1 MSTNDP
7 EFYEAPKFAPEK
19 YEAPPR
25 QRGCF
30 FYGCII
36 ASVLA
41 VLMVVLVGILIFV
54 GYRMASRYVEEYTAT
69 APVQLPKVEMP
80 EEQRQA
86 VKDRFDS
93 FKKAVNDGTPIE
105 PLVLT
110 SDDLNVL
117 ISQSED
123 FKGTIYVSVEG
134 DEVKGKVSF
143 PLDRLNFGMV
153 RGRYLNGEAD
163 LKASLK
169 DGVLIVT
176 LDSIEVNGKKPPEEV
191 LAELRKQNLAKD
203 LYKEEKNAEMIR
215 KFESLEIKDGKII
228 LKVRAKPG
236 DSKAAPYTKQ
246 KMEKKKMESKEVPVK
261 IVPAPTVPKNG
272 PPKAETPKPNAEFQ
286 PSAGEAPAPKL

>member
-1 MSTNDP
+1 MSTRDP
-7 EFYEAPKFAPEK
+7 EFEHAPKFTPEQ

-41 VLMVVLVGILIFV
+41 VLMLILLGILAFV
-54 GYRMASRYVEEYTAT
+54 AYRAMTQYIEQYTST
-69 APVQLPKVEMP
+69 TPVTLPKVDMP
-80 EEQRQA
+80 EEARQA
-86 VKDRFDS
+86 LKDRVEAFR
-93 FKKAVNDGTPIE
+93 KAVNAGTPSE

-117 ISQSED
+117 ISENED
-123 FKGTIYVSVEG
+123 LKGAIYVTVEG

-143 PLDRLNFGMV
+143 PLDKLNIGMV

-176 LDSIEVNGKKPPEEV
+176 LDSIEVNGKRPPEEF
-191 LAELRKQNLAKD
+191 LQGMRQQNLAKD
-203 LYKEEKNAEMIR
+203 AYKDQQTAEMMR
-215 KFESLEIKDGKII
+215 KLESLEIKDGKII

-236 DSKAAPYTKQ
+236 DSKAAPDA
-246 KMEKKKMESKEVPVK
+246 KKDSKETPVK
-261 IVPAPTVPKNG
+261 VVAP
-272 PPKAETPKPNAEFQ
+272 
-286 PSAGEAPAPKL
+286 PSAN